1 MNMRNYRNAFVF
13 ALVGNLALLAVL
25 GGLWWRGKQHRQTEP
40 AMQSPSA
47 ESPQSSSNGSEG
59 AAMAPHEAALV
70 PLQLSPDR
78 LQSIGVRTGRVESR
92 TIEDE
97 IHVTGNVAI
106 DETRLS
112 TVQVRYSGYIQRV
125 FADATYQYL
134 RKASP
139 LFTIYSLALV
149 ATDREDVV

>member
-1 MNMRNYRNAFVF
+1 MRNYRNAFVF

-25 GGLWWRGKQHRQTEP
+25 GGLWWRGKQHREADA
-40 AMQSPSA
+40 AMQPPATESAQSSPSGA
-47 ESPQSSSNGSEG
+47 EN

-70 PLQLSPDR
+70 PVQLSPER

-92 TIEDE
+92 AVEDE

-112 TVQVRYSGYIQRV
+112 AVS
-125 FADATYQYL
+125 DP
-134 RKASP
+134 ASP
-139 LFTIYSLALV
+139 EMS
-149 ATDREDVV
+149 